1 MPTKFEYE
9 FYIFTDKGTAT
20 DTIEGYSGAIAQSMM
35 ESRYPGVKVVL
46 KNMKRMEEDRD
57 RG

>member
-20 DTIEGYSGAIAQSMM
+20 DSIVGYSGAIAQSMM
-35 ESRYPGVKVVL
+35 ESRYPGIKVAL
-46 KNMKRMEEDRD
+46 KNMKKVEENKK
-57 RG
+57 